1 MIQTIHSRNRRY
13 PMTQQS
19 DLERNQE
26 LQELIN
32 MAKERVGDLLSDAE
46 IEEVAQSVLEE
57 MEDRN
62 RRFRG
67 DGDFQDL
74 EDSEEKPRKRGRPR
88 IKKEEND
95 RVKELEDEIERLNQ
109 EKALAEKQVLRLRF
123 EGLVNRW
130 FYEQKLTPVIVNRD
144 DLVNYLE
151 GLETGT
157 LQLDQDETVTTF
169 LIDLLEALPSQID

>member
-1 MIQTIHSRNRRY
+1 
-13 PMTQQS
+13 MTQQS

-57 MEDRN
+57 MEARN